1 VAALLI
7 RDSEHGFRKGRS
19 CVTNLLLFL
28 DRILRFVDEGFC
40 IDILY
45 LAKAFDKVPHQR
57 LLEKLRKHGIG
68 GKLLKTIGN
77 WLSKR
82 RQRVYVK
89 GVKSMWEEVWSGVPQ
104 GSVLGPLLFLIYIN
118 DLEEDVIS
126 KVFKFADDTKLF
138 RQVSDMVDT
147 VGMQEDLD
155 RLVEWADKWQM
166 QFNVS
171 KCKVMHVGKK
181 NPRHSYYVSSNGLKS
196 VEVEKDLGIM
206 ITSDLKCSQQL
217 NMHIAKL
224 TELWE

>member
-40 IDILY
+40 IDILD

-82 RQRVYVK
+82 RQRVCVK
-89 GVKSMWEEVWSGVPQ
+89 GVKSMWEEVGA
-104 GSVLGPLLFLIYIN
+104 GSHRALSWGPY
-118 DLEEDVIS
+118 
-126 KVFKFADDTKLF
+126 
-138 RQVSDMVDT
+138 
-147 VGMQEDLD
+147 
-155 RLVEWADKWQM
+155 
-166 QFNVS
+166 
-171 KCKVMHVGKK
+171 
-181 NPRHSYYVSSNGLKS
+181 
-196 VEVEKDLGIM
+196 
-206 ITSDLKCSQQL
+206 CS
-217 NMHIAKL
+217 
-224 TELWE
+224 